1 MKRKTGNRRNNA
13 IDLLRLL
20 SCMAVLAY
28 HFGILKGSYLAVCA
42 FFVISGYLSTQSF
55 LKKSRTSLS
64 SFYLKRYA
72 RLYLPLLVCVCLMMA
87 FIRIF
92 EQFDWVN
99 LRPET
104 TSVLL
109 GYNNYWQI
117 SVNSD
122 YFVRKMASPFTHL
135 WYIAILLQFYLFFP
149 FVCIILK
156 KTSQK
161 LSRLLP
167 EFILI
172 LLTAASFYLFIYKL
186 QNKDLTGAYYDSL
199 ARCFSLFIGMTIA
212 FFHKAYRPL
221 TFKNQSLDKVIFIM
235 YFLIQ
240 LFMFIFVGSDSKF
253 FGWAMLVESIIA
265 ARLISYGSV
274 LKFKNNPYVRYL
286 CDLSYEIYLFHYP
299 LIYIMD
305 KLKVI
310 AIIKIS
316 AVIVLT
322 LVLSFMVH
330 GGLNVL
336 NRKKFLNI
344 VLCIL
349 LCISSIYG
357 FYGFLNSK
365 DNTQEMADLQEKL
378 AENQKLIEKKNKEN
392 MEVCKQRQK
401 EWYEIVEELENE
413 EDVVAALLKQL
424 PVTGIGDS
432 ILIDI
437 ADVLYDYFP
446 NGYFDG
452 KISRDL
458 YNGNLILEELKE
470 EGKLA
475 DIIILC
481 LSTNGDWLPRQ
492 NEKLIEI
499 TKGKEVFWV
508 DAVNADEPHFNERF
522 AEFAKDHP
530 NIHIVEWEKAAEGHS
545 EYFYYDGIH
554 VMGEGVDV
562 LSDLIYQK
570 VYDFYLE
577 KYRNIDEEKK
587 EKIEEQMKD
596 TAAFYG
602 GDALVSV
609 YPYLEDE
616 VVNASYNVVSDKSFD
631 EICKDISEKETLEE
645 KIIFLFDK
653 KQELTDENYLKL
665 IELCKGKE
673 IYICD
678 LNRRININGA
688 KVIDFNTQLKKHKNY
703 LLADRIHLSE
713 DGAKALS
720 EMIKEALAK

>member
-1 MKRKTGNRRNNA
+1 
-13 IDLLRLL
+13 
-20 SCMAVLAY
+20 
-28 HFGILKGSYLAVCA
+28 
-42 FFVISGYLSTQSF
+42 
-55 LKKSRTSLS
+55 
-64 SFYLKRYA
+64 
-72 RLYLPLLVCVCLMMA
+72 
-87 FIRIF
+87 
-92 EQFDWVN
+92 
-99 LRPET
+99 
-104 TSVLL
+104 
-109 GYNNYWQI
+109 
-117 SVNSD
+117 
-122 YFVRKMASPFTHL
+122 
-135 WYIAILLQFYLFFP
+135 
-149 FVCIILK
+149 
-156 KTSQK
+156 
-161 LSRLLP
+161 
-167 EFILI
+167 
-172 LLTAASFYLFIYKL
+172 
-186 QNKDLTGAYYDSL
+186 
-199 ARCFSLFIGMTIA
+199 
-212 FFHKAYRPL
+212 
-221 TFKNQSLDKVIFIM
+221 
-235 YFLIQ
+235 
-240 LFMFIFVGSDSKF
+240 
-253 FGWAMLVESIIA
+253 
-265 ARLISYGSV
+265 
-274 LKFKNNPYVRYL
+274 
-286 CDLSYEIYLFHYP
+286 
-299 LIYIMD
+299 
-305 KLKVI
+305 
-310 AIIKIS
+310 
-316 AVIVLT
+316 
-322 LVLSFMVH
+322 
-330 GGLNVL
+330 
-336 NRKKFLNI
+336 
-344 VLCIL
+344 
-349 LCISSIYG
+349 
-357 FYGFLNSK
+357 
-365 DNTQEMADLQEKL
+365 
-378 AENQKLIEKKNKEN
+378 
-392 MEVCKQRQK
+392 MEVYKQRQK

-499 TKGKEVFWV
+499 TKDKEVFWV

-678 LNRRININGA
+678 LNRRININGT
-688 KVIDFNTQLKKHKNY
+688 KVIDFNEQLKKHKNY

-713 DGAKALS
+713 DGAKALANIIV
-720 EMIKEALAK
+720 EVMTKD